1 MERSAGGFEQ
11 GHGGTLFLDEV
22 GDMPPTLPKL
32 LRVLEDLRVWR
43 LGGRRETPVDVRV
56 VAATIQEPG
65 THLRKSAECIPN
77 RSAAA
82 RPQRGY
88 SADRRGHAAESEQEA
103 RHAH

>member
-1 MERSAGGFEQ
+1 
-11 GHGGTLFLDEV
+11 
-22 GDMPPTLPKL
+22 
-32 LRVLEDLRVWR
+32 
-43 LGGRRETPVDVRV
+43 
-56 VAATIQEPG
+56 
-65 THLRKSAECIPN
+65 LRKSAECIPN